1 MKNFEWLSGKSEDCS
16 YTPKTKCLTLVDSR
30 VVGLPVLLEAMNAK
44 TNLETLVVI
53 YNVETHFEF
62 EDDQSD
68 DELVEQLLEAGLN

>member
-16 YTPKTKCLTLVDSR
+16 YIPKTKCLTLVDSR
-30 VVGLPVLLEAMNAK
+30 VAGLPVLLEAMNAK

-62 EDDQSD
+62 
-68 DELVEQLLEAGLN
+68 